1 MCLTLEFV
9 PLGDGT
15 SVTPGE
21 MVPMLGEFLSFLWKV
36 SKSREVYNLYF
47 KDQQIIN
54 SQCQGKMGHFLK
66 DPFTVRLSSAVEGI
80 FPTVR

>member
-15 SVTPGE
+15 SVIPGE

-54 SQCQGKMGHFLK
+54 SQC
-66 DPFTVRLSSAVEGI
+66 
-80 FPTVR
+80 